1 MEDDR
6 LCIVLW
12 RLVRKSGG
20 LLQVPGQG
28 RHSFPK
34 EMGYNSGKRQVAE
47 GAVGLAAT
55 VTSRR
60 KV

>member
-1 MEDDR
+1 MEDKWSV
-6 LCIVLW
+6 VLW
-12 RLVRKSGG
+12 RLATQSGG
-20 LLQVPGQG
+20 LSWVPGQG

-34 EMGYNSGKRQVAE
+34 ETGYNSENKQVAK

-60 KV
+60 KI